1 VVVDHRL
8 VVVDRRLV
16 HYRVLLAV
24 VDRQLVHYRVLLV
37 VVDRRLVH
45 YRVLLAVVDRQLVY
59 PQARASPVLDHDLI
73 FRAIHQSL

>member
-1 VVVDHRL
+1 VVVDRRL

-16 HYRVLLAV
+16 HYRVLL
-24 VDRQLVHYRVLLV
+24 V
-37 VVDRRLVH
+37 VVDRR
-45 YRVLLAVVDRQLVY
+45 LVY